1 LRALWVL
8 LDSLGAPA
16 TGGGSRYKVAEWSD
30 AAAGYATILMS
41 WSVEAASAAE
51 RAGQS
56 EAAVVDRPGSAAL
69 LPSTWGT
76 LVFDRTP
83 LK

>member
-1 LRALWVL
+1 VPLKSLELDPPRNPTVGFDASVGIPDAGGRVRA
-8 LDSLGAPA
+8 
-16 TGGGSRYKVAEWSD
+16 R
-30 AAAGYATILMS
+30 AAH
-41 WSVEAASAAE
+41 W
-51 RAGQS
+51 AGQS

-76 LVFDRTP
+76 LVFDRSP